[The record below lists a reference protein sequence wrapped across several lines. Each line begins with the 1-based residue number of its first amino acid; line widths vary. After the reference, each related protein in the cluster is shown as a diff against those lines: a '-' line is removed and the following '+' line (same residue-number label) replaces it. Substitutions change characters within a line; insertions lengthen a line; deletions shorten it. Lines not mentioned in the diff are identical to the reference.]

1 MLVSERTHV
10 STGLGWMLWLG
21 LLLLLIAAAAVR
33 LELRFP
39 RLDTE
44 ITALLPSADE
54 SSPATQVLEQLA
66 ETGANTLFLLME
78 EPEASQSRQALETLV
93 PRLQQAGLTLVAPGS
108 EQHLALGQALFPYRF
123 GLLTDEARGRLSQDN
138 PRLWLKPLLQA
149 LATPGTTPAAGLISQ
164 DPLLLFPEYLSSL
177 AGQHNSWRPGAM
189 ALERRQEASLL
200 LLSQWRIEGSA
211 FDMGLQQRVIDQ
223 LSRFEEA
230 HPQIRLSRAG
240 VLFHAAEAARSARQE
255 MTWLGSASLLMVVL
269 LSWMAFRRLRPL
281 GWLLLVVGSSMTVG
295 VTACLLLLGEL
306 HAITLVFGTTLV
318 GVAVDYT
325 LHLSCHGA
333 GNSRRAASRLRRPM
347 ALALISSCLAYLVM
361 LLLPFPG
368 LKQMAV
374 FSVAGLCWAFITV
387 QWMPVMGFHSP
398 GLVPGLAPRA
408 AALALAARRLT
419 GSTLFWAPFVALL
432 LAGISRLGVDD
443 DIRHLQH
450 SAPELLA
457 QQERLQSLVSQ
468 PDQSRMLLV
477 QAATAEEVL
486 QAEEALQVRLD
497 ALVSSGVLMGY
508 RRVSQSLP
516 SLAQQRSDRQLL
528 ARRYQDPSLG
538 ALMQGMGFD
547 PGMLPRLSQAVQDA
561 PLLTPQRWLSHSALA
576 PLQMQWL
583 GQGAQGWRT
592 VVLLEGV
599 RDIDALQAVAD
610 GHGVK
615 YLDRVEDLSQ
625 FMAHY
630 RLALC
635 GVMGLILLAALLL
648 VSRSYGLRAAA
659 RILAPP
665 TLSALLVLALW
676 GLLGT
681 PLNLFHMLGLL
692 LMFGIALDQ
701 SLFLA
706 TAESSELGRC
716 ALAIGLSV
724 VSTVAAFGMLG
735 LSDTPALA
743 AFGQSLG
750 LGLVAALLLS
760 TMALTIYD
768 KDS

>member
-1 MLVSERTHV
+1 MLASERRHV
-10 STGLGWMLWLG
+10 SAGQGWVLWLG
-21 LLLLLIAAAAVR
+21 LLLLLFSAAAVR
-33 LELRFP
+33 LEFRLP

-44 ITALLPSADE
+44 ITALLPSADD
-54 SSPATQVLEQLA
+54 SSPATVVLERLA
-66 ETGANTLFLLME
+66 ESGANTLFLMME
-78 EPEASQSRQALETLV
+78 GPQTGQTRQALASLV
-93 PRLQQAGLTLVAPGS
+93 PELERAGLTLVAPGS
-108 EQHLALGQALFPYRF
+108 EQHLALGTALFPYRF
-123 GLLTDEARGRLSQDN
+123 GLLTDEARARLKQDN
-138 PRLWLKPLLQA
+138 PQLWIRPLLRA

-164 DPLLLFPEYLSSL
+164 DPLLLFPEFLSSL
-177 AGQHNSWRPGAM
+177 AGDQGNWHPGNL
-189 ALERRQEASLL
+189 ALERRLGQQQV
-200 LLSQWRIEGSA
+200 LLSQWRVGTSA
-211 FDMGLQQRVIDQ
+211 FDMGLQQRVFDQ

-230 HPQIRLSRAG
+230 HPQISLSRAG

-255 MTWLGSASLLMVVL
+255 MTLLGSASLLMVIL
-269 LSWMAFRRLRPL
+269 LSWLAFRRLMPL

-295 VTACLLLLGEL
+295 VAACLLLLGEL

-333 GNSRRAASRLRRPM
+333 GNSRRAAALLRRPM

-374 FSVAGLCWAFITV
+374 FSVAGLCWAFVTV
-387 QWMPVMGFHSP
+387 QWMPAMGFHSP
-398 GLVPGLAPRA
+398 GVAPGLAPA
-408 AALALAARRLT
+408 ARTLALTARRLT
-419 GSTLFWAPFVALL
+419 GSTLFWAPFLALV
-432 LAGISRLGVDD
+432 LAGLSRLGVDD

-450 SAPELLA
+450 SAPELLT
-457 QQERLQSLVSQ
+457 QQERLQSLLPQ

-477 QAATAEEVL
+477 EAATAEEVL
-486 QAEEALQVRLD
+486 QAEEALRVGLD
-497 ALVSSGVLMGY
+497 GLVASGALKGY
-508 RRVSQSLP
+508 RRASDSLP

-528 ARRYQDPSLG
+528 ARRYQSPELESMMLE
-538 ALMQGMGFD
+538 MGFA
-547 PGMLPRLSQAVQDA
+547 PGLLSSLSQTIQQA
-561 PLLTPQRWLSHSALA
+561 PLLTPELWLSQAALA

-583 GQGAQGWRT
+583 GQGEHGWRT
-592 VVLLEGV
+592 VILLEGV
-599 RDIDALQAVAD
+599 ADIDSLRAIAA
-610 GHGVK
+610 GSGVR

-630 RLALC
+630 RQALSV
-635 GVMGLILLAALLL
+635 VMGLILLAALLL
-648 VSRSYGLRAAA
+648 VSRSYGLKSAI

-665 TLSALLVLALW
+665 TLSALMVLALW

-706 TAESSELGRC
+706 TSGPTELGRC

-724 VSTVAAFGMLG
+724 VSTVVAFGMLG
-735 LSDTPALA
+735 LSQTPALA
-743 AFGQSLG
+743 AFGQSLS
-750 LGLVAALLLS
+750 LGLMTALVLS
-760 TMALTIYD
+760 TMALTND
-768 KDS
+768 EKDR